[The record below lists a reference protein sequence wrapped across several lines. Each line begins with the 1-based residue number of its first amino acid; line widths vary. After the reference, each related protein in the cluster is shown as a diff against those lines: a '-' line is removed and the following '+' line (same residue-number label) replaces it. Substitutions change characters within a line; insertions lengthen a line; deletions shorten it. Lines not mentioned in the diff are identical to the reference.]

1 MEVYYFNANLLAK
14 AFVFSDII
22 ERLKTAFYILC
33 LEALCLFEMPKLSAK
48 KTDFRCTNFVHLTLR
63 P

>member
-1 MEVYYFNANLLAK
+1 MEVYYFNANLLAR

-33 LEALCLFEMPKLSAK
+33 LEALSHEIEMPKLSGN
-48 KTDFRCTNFVHLTLR
+48 KTDFRCTNFVVM
-63 P
+63 